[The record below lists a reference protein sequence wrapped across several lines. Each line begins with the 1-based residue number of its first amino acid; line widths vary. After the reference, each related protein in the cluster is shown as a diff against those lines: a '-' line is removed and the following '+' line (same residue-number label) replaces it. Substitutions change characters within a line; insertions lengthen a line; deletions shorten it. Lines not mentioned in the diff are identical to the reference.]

1 MIFSKLLR
9 SFIAAGCASMLLPT
23 IAAAQSDEGYY
34 KGKQLLIIV
43 GDTAGSSY
51 TNYAQLVQRHIAKHL
66 PGEPQVIIRMMPGA
80 GGIVAGNYLAAVAP
94 KDGTAIGAL
103 YRGLGTEPLIKGTE
117 SKLKFDPRKLVW
129 LYSLNSEVSIA
140 VAWHTTGI
148 KKFEDLYSKELLVGI
163 GGVAGDAGVFGSA
176 MNGIM
181 GTKFKMICC
190 YQGSAGQD
198 LAMERGEVGG
208 RLNFSW
214 AYLKAS
220 KPDWLKD
227 GTITL
232 LAQLALA
239 KHADLPNLPLVLDLV
254 KDPEDKKI
262 MEIVLS
268 RQTMGRPYAAPPGI
282 SDEHAAVLRGAFDQM
297 LKDQEFLVDADKSK
311 IELNDPMP
319 GEKINALIDRMF
331 KVSDVTLKKLRSSL
345 DPNNRK
351 DVVIKEGKKGGGK

>member
-1 MIFSKLLR
+1 MALSKITR
-9 SFIAAGCASMLLPT
+9 SLIASMCVSGVLAT
-23 IAAAQSDEGYY
+23 AAVAQPSEGYY
-34 KGKQLLIIV
+34 KGKQLLIVV

-51 TNYAQLVQRHIAKHL
+51 TSYAQLVQRHL
-66 PGEPQVIIRMMPGA
+66 PKQLSGDPQVTIRLMPGA
-80 GGIVAGNYLAAVAP
+80 GGVVAGNYLAAVAP
-94 KDGTAIGAL
+94 KDGTAIGGV
-103 YRGLGTEPLIKGTE
+103 YRGLGTEPLFKGAE
-117 SKLKFDPRKLVW
+117 SKLKFDPREMVW
-129 LYSLNSEVSIA
+129 LYSLNSEVSMA

-148 KKFEDLYSKELLVGI
+148 TKFDELYSKELLVGI
-163 GGVAGDAGVFGSA
+163 GGVAGDAGVFGAA

-198 LAMERGEVGG
+198 LAMERGEIGG

-227 GTITL
+227 GTIKL
-232 LAQLALA
+232 LGQLALA
-239 KHADLPNLPLVLDLV
+239 KHSDLPNVPLVLDLV

-268 RQTMGRPYAAPPGI
+268 RQTMGRPFAAPPGI
-282 SDEHAAVLRGAFDQM
+282 SAEHAKMLRAAFDRM
-297 LKDQEFLVDADKSK
+297 VHDTDFLADADKSK
-311 IELNDPMP
+311 IEINDPMP
-319 GEKINALIDRMF
+319 GEEINALIDRMY
-331 KVSDVTLKKLRSSL
+331 KVTDATLQRLRASL

-351 DVVIKEGKKGGGK
+351 DVVVKEGSKSSE

>member
-1 MIFSKLLR
+1 MAVSKWMR
-9 SFIAAGCASMLLPT
+9 AFVVSAYIAGVPA
-23 IAAAQSDEGYY
+23 IAAAQSSEGYY
-34 KGKQLLIIV
+34 KGKQFLIVV

-51 TNYAQLVQRHIAKHL
+51 TNYAQLVQRHLAKQL
-66 PGEPQVIIRMMPGA
+66 PGEPQITIRLMPGA
-80 GGIVAGNYLAAVAP
+80 GGVIAGNYLAAVAP
-94 KDGTAIGAL
+94 KDGTAIGGL
-103 YRGLGTEPLIKGTE
+103 YRGLGTEPLFKGAE
-117 SKLKFDPRKLVW
+117 SKLKFDPREMVW
-129 LYSLNSEVSIA
+129 LYSLNSEVSMA

-148 KKFEDLYSKELLVGI
+148 KTFEDLYSKELLVGI

-214 AYLKAS
+214 AYLKSS

-227 GTITL
+227 GTINL
-232 LAQLALA
+232 LGQLALA
-239 KHADLPNLPLVLDLV
+239 KHADLPNVPLVLDLV
-254 KDPEDKKI
+254 KDTEDKKI

-268 RQTMGRPYAAPPGI
+268 RQTMGRPFAAPPGI
-282 SDEHAAVLRGAFDQM
+282 SDKHTKTLRGAFDRM
-297 LKDQEFLVDADKSK
+297 VHDKDFLADAEKSK
-311 IELNDPMP
+311 IEINDPMP
-319 GEKINALIDRMF
+319 GEEINALIDRMY
-331 KVSDVTLKKLRSSL
+331 KVSDATLQRLRASL

-351 DVVIKEGKKGGGK
+351 DVVVKEKPKKKGGN